1 MTFFL
6 SAVGRQPTKLWIV
19 TQKPAQALIA
29 QAFSLR

>member
-1 MTFFL
+1 MTLFL
-6 SAVGRQPTKLWIV
+6 PAADKRPPMLWIV